1 MFEKGF
7 AATPKFW
14 LGARSKGATMD
25 GRYKKLMSK

>member
-25 GRYKKLMSK
+25 GRCKKLINE